1 MVEPKA
7 SPTDE
12 IRPRLEHER
21 LSRSS
26 FPSRIFS
33 RGRVS
38 RGQRDRLLALMS
50 PRIPL
55 AGHAF
60 PYPLFGGTIGS
71 MRRST
76 IGFLVLLLA
85 VLGLSLA
92 ACGADEAGR
101 GPTTTVPGERSQS
114 DPVETVEDEAD
125 GDGDEERRDDGK
137 EKKKKDGKGGKDKDD

>member
-50 PRIPL
+50 PVSPWLDTPSRI
-55 AGHAF
+55 
-60 PYPLFGGTIGS
+60 
-71 MRRST
+71 RC
-76 IGFLVLLLA
+76 
-85 VLGLSLA
+85 LGEQL
-92 ACGADEAGR
+92 GR
-101 GPTTTVPGERSQS
+101 
-114 DPVETVEDEAD
+114 
-125 GDGDEERRDDGK
+125 
-137 EKKKKDGKGGKDKDD
+137 